1 MHRTKILLTLAILG
15 IILVSCGCMDSSE
28 PQNKGNEGNNET
40 LTITDSYGRQVVIND
55 NIEHTI
61 CVGPG
66 ALRYLCYLGEQDTV
80 VGVEDIEQWEESIDS
95 PERPYRI
102 ANPQFADSEKYPY
115 IGAFR
120 GKYDAESIL
129 TLNPAPDVIFYT
141 YSSAE
146 DADKLSSDV
155 GIPVVGLN
163 YGNTGD
169 ENMKQSLQIMGKIMD
184 KEQRANEVITF
195 FEEEIAELN
204 ERTKD
209 KETPTAYIAGINSR
223 GSHGI
228 LSTQPDYP
236 PFEYVNVNN
245 VASGVSKTG
254 DWEGYQI
261 GDDALFKWD
270 SNPGIDYIFVD
281 LGTYEFSENGNTHT
295 NEKYGISSFATGG
308 VYAELDAAKN
318 DEIYGV
324 MPYNWYTTNHGN
336 VLADAWYVGKVVYP
350 SEFQDVSPQEKANE
364 IYSFL
369 YAESPVNEDIYETM
383 TDNFGH
389 EFGQISFE

>member
-1 MHRTKILLTLAILG
+1 
-15 IILVSCGCMDSSE
+15 MDSSE
-28 PQNKGNEGNNET
+28 PENKGNEGDNGV
-40 LTITDSYGRQVVIND
+40 LTITDSYGRQVVVANE
-55 NIEHTI
+55 IEHTI
-61 CVGPG
+61 CIG
-66 ALRYLCYLGEQDTV
+66 AGTLRYLCYLGEQDTI
-80 VGVEDIEQWEESIDS
+80 VGVEDIEQWKESIES

-102 ANPQFADSEKYPY
+102 ANPQFGDSEKYPY

-129 TLNPAPDVIFYT
+129 TLNPAPDVIFY
-141 YSSAE
+141 SFSNAE
-146 DADKLSSDV
+146 DAEKLSSDV

-169 ENMKQSLQIMGKIMD
+169 GNMKQSLQIMGKVMD
-184 KEQRANEVITF
+184 REQRANEVITF

-209 KETPTAYIAGINSR
+209 KETPTAYIAGISYR

-245 VASGVSKTG
+245 VASKIGKTG
-254 DWEGYQI
+254 EWQGYQV
-261 GDDALFKWD
+261 GDDALFNWD
-270 SNPGIDYIFVD
+270 SKPGIDYMFVD
-281 LGTYEFSENGNTHT
+281 LGTYDFSENGNTHT
-295 NEKYGISSFATGG
+295 NEKYGIDSFAAGG
-308 VYAELDAAKN
+308 VYAELDAAKAGKL
-318 DEIYGV
+318 YGV

-350 SEFQDVSPQEKANE
+350 SEFQDVNTQEKANE

>member
-1 MHRTKILLTLAILG
+1 
-15 IILVSCGCMDSSE
+15 MDSSE
-28 PQNKGNEGNNET
+28 TQNEKADTSTDEK
-40 LTITDSYGRQVVIND
+40 TITVTDSYGREVTVPYE
-55 NIEHTI
+55 IEHTI
-61 CVGPG
+61 CIG
-66 ALRYLCYLGEQDTV
+66 AGTLRYLSYLGEQGTI
-80 VGVEDIEQWEESIDS
+80 VGVEDIEQWEESVEA

-102 ANPQFADSEKYPY
+102 ANPQFGDSEKYPF

-129 TLNPAPDVIFYT
+129 TLSPAPDVIFYS
-141 YSSAE
+141 YSNAE

-163 YGNTGD
+163 DGNTGD
-169 ENMKQSLQIMGKIMD
+169 ENMKQSLRIMGQVMD
-184 KEQRANEVITF
+184 REQRASEVITF

-209 KETPTAYIAGINSR
+209 EETVNAYIAGVSYR

-245 VASGVSKTG
+245 VGSSVSKTG

-261 GDDALFKWD
+261 GDDALFQWD
-270 SNPGIDYIFVD
+270 SNPGIDYIFID
-281 LGTYEFSENGNTHT
+281 LGTYDFSENGNTHT
-295 NEKYGISSFATGG
+295 NEKYGIESFATGG
-308 VYAELDAAKN
+308 VYAELDAAKAGRL
-318 DEIYGV
+318 YGV
-324 MPYNWYTTNHGN
+324 IPYNWYSTNHGN

-350 SEFQDVSPQEKANE
+350 SKFEDTNPQEKANE

-369 YAESPVNEDIYETM
+369 YAESPENEDIYETM

-389 EFGQISFE
+389 GFGQISFE

>member
-146 DADKLSSDV
+146 DAEKLSSDV

-169 ENMKQSLQIMGKIMD
+169 ENMKQSLQIMGHVMD
-184 KEQRANEVITF
+184 REQRASEVITF

-209 KETPTAYIAGINSR
+209 KETPTAYIAGISYR

-254 DWEGYQI
+254 DWEGYQV
-261 GDDALFKWD
+261 GDDALFNWD

-281 LGTYEFSENGNTHT
+281 LGTYDFSENGNTHT
-295 NEKYGISSFATGG
+295 NEKYGIGSFATGG
-308 VYAELDAAKN
+308 VYSELEAAKN
-318 DEIYGV
+318 DKIYGV

-350 SEFQDVSPQEKANE
+350 SEFQDVNPQEKANE

>member
-1 MHRTKILLTLAILG
+1 MNRTKILLTLAILG
-15 IILVSCGCMDSSE
+15 IFLASCGCMDSSE
-28 PQNKGNEGNNET
+28 PENKGNEGDNGV
-40 LTITDSYGRQVVIND
+40 LTITDSYGRQVVVANE
-55 NIEHTI
+55 IEHTI
-61 CVGPG
+61 CIG
-66 ALRYLCYLGEQDTV
+66 AGTLRYLCYLGEQDTI
-80 VGVEDIEQWEESIDS
+80 VGVEDIEQWKESIES

-102 ANPQFADSEKYPY
+102 ANPQFGDSEKYPY

-129 TLNPAPDVIFYT
+129 TLNPAPDVIFY
-141 YSSAE
+141 SFSNAE
-146 DADKLSSDV
+146 DAEKLSSDV

-169 ENMKQSLQIMGKIMD
+169 GNMKQSLQIMGKVMD
-184 KEQRANEVITF
+184 REQRANEVITF

-209 KETPTAYIAGINSR
+209 KETPTAYIAGISYR

-245 VASGVSKTG
+245 VASKIGKTG
-254 DWEGYQI
+254 EWQGYQV
-261 GDDALFKWD
+261 GDDALFNWD
-270 SNPGIDYIFVD
+270 SKPGIDYMFVD
-281 LGTYEFSENGNTHT
+281 LGTYDFSENGNTHT
-295 NEKYGISSFATGG
+295 NEKYGIDSFAAGG
-308 VYAELDAAKN
+308 VYAELDAAKAGKL
-318 DEIYGV
+318 YGV

-350 SEFQDVSPQEKANE
+350 SEFQDVNTQEKANE